1 MAKFGKTSLERLE
14 TCHEDLQLLFLQVVS
29 TFDCSV
35 ICGHRGEEEQN
46 KAFNASPQLSK
57 LKFPD
62 SKHNSYP
69 SMAIDVVPYP
79 VDWQDIKRMHYF
91 AGYVKAT
98 AEQLKKDQLISH
110 DIRWGGDWDGDTQ
123 VNDQTFIDLPHF
135 ELVSN

>member
-1 MAKFGKTSLERLE
+1 MARFGKSSLTRLE

-29 TFDCSV
+29 TFDCSI
-35 ICGHRGEEEQN
+35 ICGYRGEEEQN
-46 KAFNASPQLSK
+46 KAFNAKPQLSK

-69 SMAIDVVPYP
+69 SEGIDVIPWP
-79 VDWQDIKRMHYF
+79 VDWHDLKRMHYF

-110 DIRWGGDWDGDTQ
+110 DIRWGGDWDSDTE
-123 VNDQTFIDLPHF
+123 VNDQEFIDLPHF
-135 ELVSN
+135 ELI

>member
-1 MAKFGKTSLERLE
+1 MARFGKSSLSRLE

-29 TFDCSV
+29 TFDCSI
-35 ICGHRGEEEQN
+35 ICGYRGEEEQN
-46 KAFNASPQLSK
+46 EAFDKNLSK

-62 SKHNSYP
+62 SKHNAYP
-69 SMAIDVVPYP
+69 SMAIDVIPYP
-79 VDWQDIKRMHYF
+79 VAWHDLKRMHYF

-110 DIRWGGDWDGDTQ
+110 DIRWGGDWDSDTE

-135 ELVSN
+135 ELI